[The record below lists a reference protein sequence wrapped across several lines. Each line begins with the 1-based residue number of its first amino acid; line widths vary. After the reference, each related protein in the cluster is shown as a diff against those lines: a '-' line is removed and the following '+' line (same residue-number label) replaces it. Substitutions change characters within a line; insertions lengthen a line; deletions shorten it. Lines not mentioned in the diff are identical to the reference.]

1 MRRKALLGAV
11 LTAGLTTLAGV
22 GCYSDKHKLATPIV
36 EDFKL
41 PPDEPRFNEPPT
53 ESYRKP
59 PVKKQDKSLLGG
71 DGKMGGPLS
80 PTGF

>member
-1 MRRKALLGAV
+1 MGAA
-11 LTAGLTTLAGV
+11 LTAGVSSLALV

-36 EDFKL
+36 EEYKL

-53 ESYRKP
+53 EAYRKP
-59 PVKKQDKSLLGG
+59 PVKKEEKTLLGG
-71 DGKMGGPLS
+71 SSGGKMGGPLG